1 MLNTVMMGS
10 CQKII
15 WLVDDDV
22 EDQFLVQRAFSSV
35 KPRVIV
41 ETLNDG
47 DEVIPALTSS
57 ELLPRLIILDL
68 NMARMDGFETLTSLR
83 KLPLFASIPVI
94 VLTTSNNPKDQEL
107 SVQMGAA
114 DFYTKPFNY
123 QGLLELANML
133 ATRWLS

>member
-1 MLNTVMMGS
+1 MGS